1 MLDLGVYHKFLSDTY
16 FQGKAWIYN
25 GSATQ
30 LNDRIYYVCRAREAL
45 NQPHYQSHI
54 VFQLF
59 DSEWK
64 VVSPP
69 RVLPIIT
76 AAEEIKDMDTGPQDA
91 RVFVYRNDVWVVFN
105 MLNKDS
111 VRRMHIYNVTNSAAG
126 NARALKIDNMDRGHT
141 EKNWTP
147 FVFNG
152 NLFFIYCFFP
162 LVVLLCDT
170 DSGTCKVVYK
180 GDNQSIDANKSFR
193 GGSPAILVR
202 GSSSNAAATFVGWL
216 HTTMPITNATTT
228 FDPVKLPIPAQQTK
242 FVYRT
247 CRFELEWGAATL
259 TKPKLTIGSEIVFNN
274 NQIEQVY
281 GSVDNGLIL
290 NLDDCKT
297 VVVEK

>member
-30 LNDRIYYVCRAREAL
+30 LNDRIYYVCRVREAL
-45 NQPHYQSHI
+45 NQAHYQSHI
-54 VFQLF
+54 VFQPF

-64 VVSPP
+64 IVSPP

-76 AAEEIKDMDTGPQDA
+76 DEIKDMDTGPQDA
-91 RVFVYRNDVWVVFN
+91 RIFVYRNDVWVVFN

-111 VRRMHIYNVTNSAAG
+111 VRRMHIYNVSNSAGG
-126 NARALKIDNMDRGHT
+126 NAKALMIDNMDRGHT

-170 DSGTCKVVYK
+170 VSGTCKVVYK
-180 GDNQSIDANKSFR
+180 GDNRSIDVNKSFR
-193 GGSPAILVR
+193 GGSPATLVKD
-202 GSSSNAAATFVGWL
+202 NTFVGWL
-216 HTTMPITNATTT
+216 HTTSATTTT
-228 FDPVKLPIPAQQTK
+228 FDSMKLPVPAQQTK
-242 FVYRT
+242 SVYRT
-247 CRFELEWGAATL
+247 CRFELEWGTL
-259 TKPKLTIGSEIVFNN
+259 DKPKLTIGSEIVFNN

>member
-30 LNDRIYYVCRAREAL
+30 LNDRIYYVCRVREAL
-45 NQPHYQSHI
+45 HQAHYQSHI
-54 VFQLF
+54 VFQTF
-59 DSEWK
+59 DQEWK
-64 VVSPP
+64 IISSP

-76 AAEEIKDMDTGPQDA
+76 AEIKDMDTGPQDA
-91 RVFVYRNDVWVVFN
+91 RVFLFRNDVWVVFN

-111 VRRMHIYNVTNSAAG
+111 IRRMHIYNVTNSAAG
-126 NARALKIDNMDRGHT
+126 NAKIIRIDNMDKTHT

-152 NLFFIYCFFP
+152 NLFFIYCFVP

-170 DSGTCKVVYK
+170 DTGTCKVVYK
-180 GDNQSIDANKSFR
+180 EDNCSVDTNKSFR
-193 GGSPAILVR
+193 GGSPATLVR
-202 GSSSNAAATFVGWL
+202 NSNGSATATFVGWL
-216 HTTMPITNATTT
+216 HTTKPVTNAKTY
-228 FDPVKLPIPAQQTK
+228 DPMKLPIPAQQTK

-259 TKPKLTIGSEIVFNN
+259 TKPKLIIGPEVVFNN